1 MRRALAIA
9 LAVPPLLYAGAA
21 LVTGWFDT
29 FMQCDEICRP
39 DSADWRYTRDAWQ
52 WYLLGGLGAAAFL
65 AGLLFFILV
74 VQRHGWHA
82 LAFLVLGATAVVV
95 ALAGLS
101 VNPGSDEDLDLGLSF
116 FVVSGAVLAS
126 GVAAALLAK
135 GRAQTPSGQT
145 PFRARRG

>member
-1 MRRALAIA
+1 MASSSSSRSSTRTCASSQGIDIAVLLWHSRYEMRRALAIA

-82 LAFLVLGATAVVV
+82 L
-95 ALAGLS
+95 
-101 VNPGSDEDLDLGLSF
+101 
-116 FVVSGAVLAS
+116 
-126 GVAAALLAK
+126 
-135 GRAQTPSGQT
+135 
-145 PFRARRG
+145 